1 MTKEEINKAS
11 KEFQGLIDKIKI
23 LNSEIED
30 LKAFSNSIEYM
41 VSEFNL
47 LEKPLVDLTSWLFDD
62 EGILRDEHRGEGE
75 NRLNKVL
82 VSHLVNVQNRQLSFL
97 ISWCQDV
104 RSKVKTVNIKN
115 ADLQEELNNSFL
127 LYNRLCTQLPAEVL
141 ENILQKG

>member
-30 LKAFSNSIEYM
+30 LKAFSSSIEYM